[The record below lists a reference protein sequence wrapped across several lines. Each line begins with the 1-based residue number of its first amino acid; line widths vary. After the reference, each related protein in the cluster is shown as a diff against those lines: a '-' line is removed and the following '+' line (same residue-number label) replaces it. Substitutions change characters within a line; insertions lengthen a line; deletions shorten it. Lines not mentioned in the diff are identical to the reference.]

1 MHAPALGN
9 IDCCT
14 DNRKLLQRVGARSE
28 FDHIAQ
34 IRLRFNS
41 NHFASWA
48 NMLCYC
54 NADGT
59 NVSADVEYCSANGNM
74 TTNHLTFK
82 KTPFAIHGQT
92 SGEVQIKK
100 VKVLEA
106 VPRGNT
112 CQKLRER
119 NVGKFVEMFWPVEV
133 VAGKQ
138 SAVVALFLRQPAADL
153 ENPALEQ
160 FFG

>member
-1 MHAPALGN
+1 
-9 IDCCT
+9 
-14 DNRKLLQRVGARSE
+14 
-28 FDHIAQ
+28 
-34 IRLRFNS
+34 
-41 NHFASWA
+41 
-48 NMLCYC
+48 
-54 NADGT
+54 
-59 NVSADVEYCSANGNM
+59 M
-74 TTNHLTFK
+74 TTNHVTFK
-82 KTPFAIHGQT
+82 KTPFAVHGQT
-92 SGEVQIKK
+92 CGEVQIKK

-138 SAVVALFLRQPAADL
+138 AAVVALFLRQTAADL

-160 FFG
+160 VCG